1 MIKAKSD
8 YSQVEQS
15 WDNYWQGSGDAGA
28 YSSGGV
34 NHPAILAFWDEFFQ
48 NVKHDYAAP
57 AIIDIASGNGA
68 VLERALAAFGDEP
81 ADITCLDVSDAAITN
96 IRNRFPSVRGIV
108 ADAPAWAA
116 ED

>member
-34 NHPAILAFWDEFFQ
+34 NHPAILAF
-48 NVKHDYAAP
+48 
-57 AIIDIASGNGA
+57 
-68 VLERALAAFGDEP
+68 
-81 ADITCLDVSDAAITN
+81 
-96 IRNRFPSVRGIV
+96 
-108 ADAPAWAA
+108 
-116 ED
+116 